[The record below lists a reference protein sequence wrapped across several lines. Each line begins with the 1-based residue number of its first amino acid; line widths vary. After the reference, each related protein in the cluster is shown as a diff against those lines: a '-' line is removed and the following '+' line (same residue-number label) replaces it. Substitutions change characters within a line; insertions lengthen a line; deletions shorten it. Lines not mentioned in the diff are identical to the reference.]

1 MHNPDK
7 AKIYAQNLI
16 QNISN
21 EKIKRK
27 QDTNRSEHYSVQEED
42 LQLFKQIRYL
52 GSLRCLLDRKNMQ
65 SVYNA

>member
-16 QNISN
+16 QNINN
-21 EKIKRK
+21 EKLKRK
-27 QDTNRSEHYSVQEED
+27 QDINRSEHYSVQEED

-65 SVYNA
+65 SIYNT

>member
-16 QNISN
+16 QNINN
-21 EKIKRK
+21 EKLKRK

-65 SVYNA
+65 SIYNT